1 MSEHPAIKLTVMRFI
16 PGKDAIEPD
25 DSGMLTV
32 ETEKKK
38 EKNLDEEHVNEFRIQ
53 TAHDGSIRYNEKVV
67 NNGEENVAAMRSMDN
82 HHDLFIVGRGHVM
95 ISPVTAGL
103 ADWSECTELGAIGD
117 LLASSDFAATVLVLV
132 VQQCLGL
139 EPKGG
144 ELGTPHAPAQP
155 EEQFSSKQIVNR
167 PMGQPLSFIILTV

>member
-16 PGKDAIEPD
+16 PGEDAIEPD

-32 ETEKKK
+32 ETENKK
-38 EKNLDEEHVNEFRIQ
+38 EKNLDEEYVNEFRIQ

-67 NNGEENVAAMRSMDN
+67 NNGEETVAAMRSMDN
-82 HHDLFIVGRGHVM
+82 HHDLFIAGRGHVM

-103 ADWSECTELGAIGD
+103 TDWSECTGLGAIGD

-132 VQQCLGL
+132 VQQCVGL
-139 EPKGG
+139 EPEGG

-155 EEQFSSKQIVNR
+155 EEQFSSVQIVNR
-167 PMGQPLSFIILTV
+167 PMRQPLSFIILTV